1 MQTKKL
7 FRLYLSL
14 CLVFFAT
21 HALAEI
27 QVFEKSSLADIEAR
41 HANQPFLLVMW
52 SIDCAPCREEMLTL
66 AEANR
71 QYTDLPVVL
80 VSTDDPN
87 YRDEVSAVLEENNL
101 NDLESWI
108 FPDTSH
114 MAIRYAIDPG
124 WYGEL
129 PRTYLYDQ
137 SHQRVGKSGALQAA
151 DIDNLMQMVAG
162 Q

>member
-1 MQTKKL
+1 MLMKKL
-7 FRLYLSL
+7 IRFVFSL
-14 CLVFFAT
+14 CLGLMAT
-21 HALAEI
+21 HACAEI
-27 QVFEKSSLADIEAR
+27 QVFEKSSLAEIEAR

-66 AEANR
+66 AAAHQ

-87 YRDEVSAVLEENNL
+87 YRDEVASVLAENKL
-101 NDLESWI
+101 HDLESWI
-108 FPDTSH
+108 FPAASH

-129 PRTYLYDQ
+129 PRTYLYDP
-137 SHQRVGKSGALQAA
+137 SHQRVGRSGALQAA
-151 DIDNLMQMVAG
+151 DLDNLMQMVAG